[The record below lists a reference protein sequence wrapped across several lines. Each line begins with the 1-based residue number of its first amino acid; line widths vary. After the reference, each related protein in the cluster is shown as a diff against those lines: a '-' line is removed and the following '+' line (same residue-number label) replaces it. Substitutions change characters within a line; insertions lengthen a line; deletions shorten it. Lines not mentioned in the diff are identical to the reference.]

1 MSSVTS
7 DSINDDYYWGNYFDL
22 KVIIMKENGY
32 INATRLYKDNNKR
45 FDNWL
50 RRESSK
56 QLVNEISKLTNNL
69 QSIKTKKYKKV
80 KRDSQIHESKNYTL
94 DDIINIVK
102 VRISSCDERFK

>member
-1 MSSVTS
+1 MSQFQSYAQLN
-7 DSINDDYYWGNYFDL
+7 SINDDYYWGNYFDL

-56 QLVNEISKLTNNL
+56 QLLNEISKKENISKDLILIKNMKGANDTRGTYVHTGL
-69 QSIKTKKYKKV
+69 MFSIV
-80 KRDSQIHESKNYTL
+80 SW
-94 DDIINIVK
+94 
-102 VRISSCDERFK
+102 ISPKHARK